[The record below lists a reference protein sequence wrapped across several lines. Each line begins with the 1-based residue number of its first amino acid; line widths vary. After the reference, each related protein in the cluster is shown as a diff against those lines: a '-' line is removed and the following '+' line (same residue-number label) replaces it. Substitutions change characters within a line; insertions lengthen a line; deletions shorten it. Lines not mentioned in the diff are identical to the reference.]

1 MRKHHYLSLFLV
13 LVFVVA
19 GLTVVSAQTVT
30 PTLTPFVGTPYV
42 FPTATPA
49 FCQPPLALIAGSTAF
64 IRPGANIRSQP
75 TLNSALVNYRDSSTT
90 VVITGGPICADGLNW
105 WQVRAPGEDGWVA
118 ENFNNVT
125 LLVPGP
131 PDLSQSCPE
140 PLTLPV
146 GTVLPLVSGGVR
158 VRAEP
163 GLSSLVLTVGL
174 MGTEVTIMG
183 DPVCADR
190 LNWFPVQLVSVGVTY
205 QGWMAEGFEGHRVV
219 EEPISTDSVCAPPIR
234 LSNGTRAYV
243 NSNDPDPKNLRSEP
257 GRDAPVLFTLIDGIG
272 FTVIGGPVCTDGLN
286 WWNIQIL
293 SRPDVVGWFAEGGPG
308 NYWIRRIQ
316 SRELK

>member
-1 MRKHHYLSLFLV
+1 MRKHHYLSLFLA
-13 LVFVVA
+13 LIFVAA
-19 GLTVVSAQTVT
+19 GLTVVSAQTAT
-30 PTLTPFVGTPYV
+30 PLPLPTGPAYIA
-42 FPTATPA
+42 PTATPA
-49 FCQPPLALIAGSTAF
+49 FCQPPLAMSVGSTAF
-64 IRPGANIRSQP
+64 VRPGANIRYQP
-75 TLNSALVNYRDSSTT
+75 TLSSALVNYRDSSTT
-90 VVITGGPICADGLNW
+90 VVITGGPVCADGLNW

-118 ENFNNVT
+118 ENFNGVT

-131 PDLSQSCPE
+131 PDPSTICPE
-140 PLTLPV
+140 PLILPV
-146 GTVLPLVSGGVR
+146 GSVLPLVSGGVR

-174 MGTEVTIMG
+174 VNTEVMILG
-183 DPVCADR
+183 DPVCADQ
-190 LNWFPVQLVSVGVTY
+190 LNWFPVQLVSAGVTY
-205 QGWMAEGFEGHRVV
+205 QGWMAEGFEGHRVLN
-219 EEPISTDSVCAPPIR
+219 EPISTDPVCAPPIR

-243 NSNDPDPKNLRSEP
+243 NSADPYPKNLRSEP
-257 GRDAPVLFTLIDGIG
+257 GLDSPLLFTLIDGIG